1 MVESSSEAGKRRPSD
16 NATDART
23 VRSVERAARI
33 LQALLLA
40 APRGM
45 RVSELSRELDLHKTT
60 VVRLLRTLQGLKLVR
75 KDEGGECYTW
85 EPLTWVTMLN
95 KIRSLV
101 SPVEAVQ
108 GILEDLA
115 RSAGE
120 TALIGSPDP
129 SGRNMG
135 ITGRALPDKVIRV
148 DPGPYRTPP
157 MHCTAAGKAYLT
169 GMPDLDLKRWA
180 DGGLTALT
188 EHTITSPT
196 KLLADIA
203 KARERGY
210 AVTRQECILRTAG
223 VGVPVRDDS
232 GRVVGGLQL
241 CAPIESATQKNIERW
256 AAFLSEST
264 RKLTQVIYAAG
275 PGEAYWRDEARPGV
289 ALRAEGGEVR
299 REQSPTPPRR
309 RYRMV

>member
-1 MVESSSEAGKRRPSD
+1 MAESSTEVGKRVSSD
-16 NATDART
+16 NATEGGT

-33 LQALLLA
+33 LQALLWA

-45 RVSELSRELDLHKTT
+45 RVTELSRELDLHKTT
-60 VVRLLRTLQGLKLVR
+60 VVRLLRTLQGLNLVR
-75 KDEGGECYTW
+75 KDARTERYTW

-101 SPVEAVQ
+101 SPFEAVQ
-108 GILEDLA
+108 GILDDLA
-115 RSAGE
+115 QSAGE
-120 TALIGSPDP
+120 TVLVGYPDA

-135 ITGRALPDKVIRV
+135 IAGRALPDKAIRV
-148 DPGPYRTPP
+148 DPGPYRMPP

-169 GMPDLDLKRWA
+169 GMSDLDLATWA

-210 AVTRQECILRTAG
+210 AVTREECILRTAG
-223 VGVPVRDDS
+223 VGVPVRDDTE
-232 GRVVGGLQL
+232 RIVGALQL
-241 CAPIESATQKNIERW
+241 CVPIESATQKNIEGW

-275 PGEAYWRDEARPGV
+275 PGEAYWRDEARHGL
-289 ALRAEGGEVR
+289 ALPAEGGVVR
-299 REQSPTPPRR
+299 REHSPRPPKRR
-309 RYRMV
+309 FRIV